1 MRHRPI
7 GIGIQGLADLYAA
20 MGISFTSEE
29 ARRANSEIFETIY
42 FAAMTASKDLAI
54 KQGPYETFKGS
65 PLSEGKF
72 QFNLWNTE
80 DHELSGRWDWASL
93 RKEVMEHGVRNSL
106 LLAPMPTASCIL
118 AESKVLT
125 SEGPKS
131 YIEIMESQGI
141 DWKAIEENGDQQ
153 WVFFNSPVSVE
164 TRFGTK
170 ECEKIFFNG
179 KVPVIEI
186 ETEDGNIVTCSY
198 NHKFLC
204 LREGQE
210 IWVRADE
217 LTEIDEIIQK

>member
-1 MRHRPI
+1 
-7 GIGIQGLADLYAA
+7 
-20 MGISFTSEE
+20 
-29 ARRANSEIFETIY
+29 
-42 FAAMTASKDLAI
+42 MTASKDLA
-54 KQGPYETFKGS
+54 KQYGAYETFKGS

-80 DHELSGRWDWASL
+80 DSELSGRWDWASL
-93 RKEVMEHGVRNSL
+93 RKEVMENGARNSL

-141 DWKAIEENGDQQ
+141 DWKTIEENGDQQ

-164 TRFGTK
+164 TRFGTR

-186 ETEDGNIVTCSY
+186 ETEDGNVVTCSH

-217 LTEIDEIIQK
+217 LTESDEIIQK

>member
-7 GIGIQGLADLYAA
+7 GIGIQGLADLFAV
-20 MGISFTSEE
+20 MGIGFTSEE
-29 ARRANSEIFETIY
+29 ARKVNSEVFETIY
-42 FAAMTASKDLAI
+42 FAAMTASKDLA
-54 KQGPYETFKGS
+54 KQYGAYETFKGS

-80 DHELSGRWDWASL
+80 DSELSGRWDWASL
-93 RKEVMEHGVRNSL
+93 RKEVMENGARNSL

-141 DWKAIEENGDQQ
+141 DWKTIEENGDQQ

-164 TRFGTK
+164 TRFGTR

-186 ETEDGNIVTCSY
+186 ETEDGNVVTCSH

-217 LTEIDEIIQK
+217 LTESDEIIQK

>member
-1 MRHRPI
+1 M
-7 GIGIQGLADLYAA
+7 
-20 MGISFTSEE
+20 
-29 ARRANSEIFETIY
+29 ETG
-42 FAAMTASKDLAI
+42 A
-54 KQGPYETFKGS
+54 
-65 PLSEGKF
+65 
-72 QFNLWNTE
+72 
-80 DHELSGRWDWASL
+80 
-93 RKEVMEHGVRNSL
+93 RNSL

-141 DWKAIEENGDQQ
+141 DWKTIEENGDQQ

-164 TRFGTK
+164 TRFGTR

-186 ETEDGNIVTCSY
+186 ETEDGNVVTCSH

-217 LTEIDEIIQK
+217 LTESDEIIQK